1 MHIEA
6 ITDSFDG
13 RKISAVA
20 KIGNAYVFC
29 DGAQFITG
37 NPAMQKAIASISDWR
52 DGRKPATQNRV
63 RSEIARAGFQTETR
77 YDAAHGRRYKLC
89 VYPAGNQA
97 ARRVTLA
104 ASDGMSDTNP
114 EIARAIF

>member
-13 RKISAVA
+13 RKISTVA

-29 DGAQFITG
+29 GDSFDLVVSH
-37 NPAMQKAIASISDWR
+37 KKDIASIADWR
-52 DGRKPATQNRV
+52 DGKKPATQARL
-63 RSEIARAGFQTETR
+63 RSRFAGLGLTAETR

-89 VYPAGNQA
+89 VYPANNPA

>member
-29 DGAQFITG
+29 DGAEFITG

-63 RSEIARAGFQTETR
+63 
-77 YDAAHGRRYKLC
+77 
-89 VYPAGNQA
+89 
-97 ARRVTLA
+97 TLA